1 MAFFFFSTAF
11 AAVSKTAGC
20 FVKCSSHRNAR
31 GSVAWV
37 TVPNEQN
44 ICRCFVNEVWHRDHP
59 ISDEGVLQ
67 SQQLREKIRQARLL
81 VVCGMGTAAKCDRLF
96 AQHINCW
103 IQTLG
108 TCSLLVKFSGELVA
122 SSLNKVIFFGR
133 CDGPECFHVD
143 DEDMRS
149 SGGRRFTQIREFSGK
164 MMENI

>member
-37 TVPNEQN
+37 TEPNEQN

-81 VVCGMGTAAKCDRLF
+81 GVCGMGTAANCHRLF
-96 AQHINCW
+96 AKISIVGYQHWEHVHYWSNF
-103 IQTLG
+103 
-108 TCSLLVKFSGELVA
+108 LVSWW
-122 SSLNKVIFFGR
+122 
-133 CDGPECFHVD
+133 HHH
-143 DEDMRS
+143 
-149 SGGRRFTQIREFSGK
+149 
-164 MMENI
+164 